1 MDVIALTNCTSGL
14 DSEQNMMFNSVCAV
28 VLVTAA
34 AQAFIGYLRDIKSG
48 AAGSRESQKNDAA
61 TASVNV
67 RALASFCRCTLLF
80 IAMAFD
86 TCFVM
91 AH

>member
-1 MDVIALTNCTSGL
+1 
-14 DSEQNMMFNSVCAV
+14 MFHCVRVCVV

-48 AAGSRESQKNDAA
+48 AAGSRDSQKNDAA
-61 TASVNV
+61 AASVNV
-67 RALASFCRCTLLF
+67 RVLASLCRCTHLF
-80 IAMAFD
+80 IAMAFGI
-86 TCFVM
+86 CFVM